1 LVGRRMDLYVHEHAV
16 ITVYRPVV
24 VVVRRLGYH
33 NVDVVYR
40 TYRTKR
46 LILFVVVVE
55 GGKGGRGTIV
65 RDCELQESLEVTTT
79 I

>member
-1 LVGRRMDLYVHEHAV
+1 MDLYVHEHAV
-16 ITVYRPVV
+16 ITVYRPVVV

-46 LILFVVVVE
+46 LMLFVVVVE
-55 GGKGGRGTIV
+55 GGKGGGGN
-65 RDCELQESLEVTTT
+65 DCA
-79 I
+79 